1 MNWLSGL
8 LGSILVRRKSKS
20 NESNIIEYP
29 TSWRIVPILG
39 ILVFV
44 IILLLPIFLPEFIN
58 QDSVFFF
65 VFFFVSIIIVFTY
78 FTVYLFIWKVEVS
91 DSYFLFSRA
100 FRKQQKIAYDNIEM
114 RDVSSGYRFYIDNK
128 HILSISF
135 YQDNYRLLDKAIRSY
150 QKLNK
155 IKIKK
160 EITNI
165 LKPIQGL
172 WFLPFVSLII
182 VFIPTI
188 GIYLDEGLSK
198 GFYIS
203 LPFHLI
209 TIFIFLFMAN
219 WKIVFKDGI
228 ITKTTIF
235 GNKKTYEVQY
245 VTYVVSQRFMNPD
258 DTTLYF
264 KGKKIAFI
272 MGNVNN
278 RSELLEYIDHFNKF
292 EKSSDLED

>member
-65 VFFFVSIIIVFTY
+65 IFFFVSIIIVFTY
-78 FTVYLFIWKVEVS
+78 FTVYLFIWKVEVF

-114 RDVSSGYRFYIDNK
+114 RDMSSGYRFYIDNK

-150 QKLNK
+150 QKINK

-172 WFLPFVSLII
+172 WFLPFGSLII

-203 LPFHLI
+203 LPFI
-209 TIFIFLFMAN
+209 
-219 WKIVFKDGI
+219 
-228 ITKTTIF
+228 
-235 GNKKTYEVQY
+235 
-245 VTYVVSQRFMNPD
+245 
-258 DTTLYF
+258 
-264 KGKKIAFI
+264 
-272 MGNVNN
+272 
-278 RSELLEYIDHFNKF
+278 
-292 EKSSDLED
+292 

>member
-29 TSWRIVPILG
+29 ASWRIVPILG

-65 VFFFVSIIIVFTY
+65 VFFFVSIIIAFTY
-78 FTVYLFIWKVEVS
+78 FTVYLFIWKVEVF
-91 DSYFLFSRA
+91 DSYFVFSRA

-135 YQDNYRLLDKAIRSY
+135 YQDNYRFLDKAIRSY

-172 WFLPFVSLII
+172 WFLPFGSLII

-209 TIFIFLFMAN
+209 TIFLFLFMAN

-235 GNKKTYEVQY
+235 GDKKTYEVQY

-278 RSELLEYIDHFNKF
+278 RCELLEYIDNFNKF
-292 EKSSDLED
+292 ERSLEVDD

>member
-20 NESNIIEYP
+20 NESSIIEYP

-39 ILVFV
+39 IFVFV
-44 IILLLPIFLPEFIN
+44 IISLLPFFLPGFID

-65 VFFFVSIIIVFTY
+65 ISFFVCIIIIFTY
-78 FTVYLFIWKVEVS
+78 FAVYLAIWKVEVF
-91 DSYFLFSRA
+91 DSYFLFRRA
-100 FRKQQKIAYDNIEM
+100 FRKTLKISYDNIEI

-128 HILSISF
+128 HILSISI

-160 EITNI
+160 GITNI

-172 WFLPFVSLII
+172 WFLPFGSLII
-182 VFIPTI
+182 VLIPTI

-209 TIFIFLFMAN
+209 TIFLFLFMAN
-219 WKIVFKDGI
+219 WEIVFKNGI
-228 ITKTTIF
+228 ITKTTIL
-235 GNKKTYEVQY
+235 GNKKTYEMQY
-245 VTYVVSQRFMNPD
+245 VTFVVSQRFMNPD
-258 DTTLYF
+258 DTTLYY

-278 RSELLEYIDHFNKF
+278 RSELLDSINHFNKF
-292 EKSSDLED
+292 DRSSGVED